1 MKTYFS
7 YLCSKFT
14 VMPEPDY
21 NKIGFK
27 NNLIKKYME
36 RGIDVKSDFPNLKP
50 GDTIISS
57 GPSQSYMGAQGKLN
71 RNLMNA
77 GISPDA
83 VTGGKFLMKETQGGV
98 DFQQQVSKSRIGTF
112 GPNLPR
118 R

>member
-1 MKTYFS
+1 MA
-7 YLCSKFT
+7 
-14 VMPEPDY
+14 EPDY

-36 RGIDVKSDFPNLKP
+36 RGIDVKSDFPNLQP

-57 GPSQSYMGAQGKLN
+57 GPSESNKIAQMNLDK
-71 RNLMNA
+71 NLMSA

-83 VTGGKFLMKETQGGV
+83 VTGGKFLMKETQGGI
-98 DFQQQVSKSRIGTF
+98 DYQQQVSKSRIGTF
-112 GPNLPR
+112 RPNLPR